1 MLLDRGGLAVYA
13 MVAAEAQTAGDEV
26 LVFDSQARGKDILPA
41 PTIEA
46 GRGYSSR
53 ASDAKAK

>member
-1 MLLDRGGLAVYA
+1 MLLDRGGLAVCA
-13 MVAAEAQTAGDEV
+13 MVAAEARAAGDEV
-26 LVFDSQARGKDILPA
+26 HVLGSHARGKDILPA

-46 GRGYSSR
+46 GHGYSSR